1 MGSTDSTTPTHET
14 LLSAFTVAQAEDITG
29 RSGFVLR
36 ADIRSG
42 KLAAYKFA
50 GLWRILPEDLEAY
63 RSKLVTPSRSAR

>member
-1 MGSTDSTTPTHET
+1 MGSTDSTTPSHET

-36 ADIRSG
+36 ADIRLG
-42 KLAAYKFA
+42 KLTAYKFA
-50 GLWRILPEDLEAY
+50 GLWRLLPEDLAAY

>member
-1 MGSTDSTTPTHET
+1 VGSTDSTTPTHET

-42 KLAAYKFA
+42 KLAA
-50 GLWRILPEDLEAY
+50 LWRILPEDLEAY